1 MNNRRPILH
10 ISIYYQSNSQIKNAL
25 CKKLSAYSKRL
36 VEDPCNPLVD
46 IRIDTLT
53 AQKEKQ
59 VLLELSY
66 HSVLTNSFVKPLK
79 IADHFYTVIVALAAL
94 TIQRLYE
101 KNPNTGTENWLLI
114 SLTPLK
120 AGDETYTIQW
130 CIGYYCCQA
139 NHHWDLFQQY

>member
-1 MNNRRPILH
+1 MNNNRPILH
-10 ISIYYQSNSQIKNAL
+10 ISIYYQGSSQIKNAL
-25 CKKLSAYSKRL
+25 CKKLSAYSNRL

-46 IRIDTLT
+46 IRFDTLDT
-53 AQKEKQ
+53 QKEKQ

-79 IADHFYTVIVALAAL
+79 SADHFYTVIVTLAAL

-114 SLTPLK
+114 SLTSLK
-120 AGDETYTIQW
+120 ESDVTHNIQW
-130 CIGYYCCQA
+130 CTGYNCCQA
-139 NHHWDLFQQY
+139 NHH

>member
-1 MNNRRPILH
+1 MNNSRPLLH
-10 ISIYYQSNSQIKNAL
+10 ISIYYQSSSQIKNEL
-25 CKKLSAYSKRL
+25 RKKLSSYSKRL
-36 VEDPCNPLVD
+36 VEEPSNPLGD
-46 IRIDTLT
+46 IKIDTLDT
-53 AQKEKQ
+53 QEEKQ

-79 IADHFYTVIVALAAL
+79 SADRFYTVIVTLAAL

-120 AGDETYTIQW
+120 KSDGTYNIQW
-130 CIGYYCCQA
+130 SSGYNCCQA
-139 NHHWDLFQQY
+139 NHHRDSFQQC